1 MTKSRFDSANLL
13 GNLWRLGVHVKLGD
27 DGRLRLAMPW
37 PPDQAPEAV
46 RPLLRELK
54 AHEVDALAYLTRQTT
69 PAPPALPYLLPVQVG
84 RGARPVY
91 GPTNPELEAAYLRD
105 ERVGMKLH

>member
-1 MTKSRFDSANLL
+1 MSYRSDTSDLVTALARH
-13 GNLWRLGVHVKLGD
+13 GVTLRPG

-54 AHEVDALAYLTRQTT
+54 ARKVEALAYLIRQTT
-69 PAPPALPYLLPVQVG
+69 PAPPALPEVLPVQVG
-84 RGARPVY
+84 RGARPHY

-105 ERVGMKLH
+105 ERVGMKLLH